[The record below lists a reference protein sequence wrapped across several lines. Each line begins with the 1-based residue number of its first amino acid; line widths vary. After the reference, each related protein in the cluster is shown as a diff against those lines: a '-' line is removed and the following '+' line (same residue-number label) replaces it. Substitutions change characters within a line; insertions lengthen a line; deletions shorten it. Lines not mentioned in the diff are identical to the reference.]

1 MSGIQLAPGDTR
13 ASVRRHTEGSADVG
27 PNRRCDVPPGAESL
41 TLPVAFA
48 RPARALHCFALMKG
62 LIMNHTLSTT
72 LLVIGL
78 LLLPVAGHADN
89 DGKATAYVKDSVITT
104 KIKGELAA
112 EKMSTLLRINVDT
125 DHTGAVRLS
134 GTTTTKA
141 GAERAEAIA
150 KGVAGVTSVK
160 NEIKVV
166 ADK

>member
-1 MSGIQLAPGDTR
+1 MSRQAPAPGPR
-13 ASVRRHTEGSADVG
+13 
-27 PNRRCDVPPGAESL
+27 PI
-41 TLPVAFA
+41 AFA
-48 RPARALHCFALMKG
+48 RPARALRCFALMKG
-62 LIMNHTLSTT
+62 FTMNHTLSTT
-72 LLVIGL
+72 LLVTTL
-78 LLLPVAGHADN
+78 LLLPVTGHAAN
-89 DGKATAYVKDSVITT
+89 DGKATEYVKDSVITT

-112 EKMSTLLRINVDT
+112 EKMSSLLRINVDT

-150 KGVAGVTSVK
+150 KGVTGVTSVK